1 MEAIYSNIAD
11 FILHFDRYLPV
22 VMEAYGH
29 WIYAFLFII
38 VFCETGLVVT
48 PFLPGDS
55 LLFAC
60 GALAASAE
68 GLSLPLLAVIFLV
81 ASITGD
87 ACNYEI
93 GRHLGHKIL
102 AANSKLIKPEY
113 VRLKLNPVESVI
125 KGKSVVVVD
134 DSIVRGTTSGK
145 IVKLLKDAGARE
157 VHMCI
162 SSPPVT
168 DPCYYGIDTSVRK
181 ELIASTHTE
190 EEIRQ
195 YIGADS
201 LHYISLEGLKR
212 SLDCMDPEGMCY
224 ACFNAQYPDNAE
236 ETLRQGSKYI
246 FENEG

>member
-113 VRLKLNPVESVI
+113 VKKPKIFTPSTATKLFSWPVLPRLCAPL
-125 KGKSVVVVD
+125 
-134 DSIVRGTTSGK
+134 R
-145 IVKLLKDAGARE
+145 LL
-157 VHMCI
+157 
-162 SSPPVT
+162 
-168 DPCYYGIDTSVRK
+168 
-181 ELIASTHTE
+181 
-190 EEIRQ
+190 
-195 YIGADS
+195 
-201 LHYISLEGLKR
+201 
-212 SLDCMDPEGMCY
+212 
-224 ACFNAQYPDNAE
+224 
-236 ETLRQGSKYI
+236 
-246 FENEG
+246 

>member
-1 MEAIYSNIAD
+1 MEAIYSNITD

-102 AANSKLIKPEY
+102 ASNSKLIKPEY
-113 VRLKLNPVESVI
+113 VKKAEDFYAKHGHKAIFLARFAP
-125 KGKSVVVVD
+125 
-134 DSIVRGTTSGK
+134 IVRTFAIYNVSGACTWVFLFLGGGYFFGNIPFIK
-145 IVKLLKDAGARE
+145 QNF
-157 VHMCI
+157 
-162 SSPPVT
+162 SYVT
-168 DPCYYGIDTSVRK
+168 MGII
-181 ELIASTHTE
+181 LF
-190 EEIRQ
+190 
-195 YIGADS
+195 S
-201 LHYISLEGLKR
+201 LTPI
-212 SLDCMDPEGMCY
+212 
-224 ACFNAQYPDNAE
+224 
-236 ETLRQGSKYI
+236 I
-246 FENEG
+246 FEVIRSRRAK

>member
-113 VRLKLNPVESVI
+113 VKKAEDFYAKHGHKAIFLARFAP
-125 KGKSVVVVD
+125 
-134 DSIVRGTTSGK
+134 IVRTFAPFVAGIGTMHYRTFAIYNVSG
-145 IVKLLKDAGARE
+145 
-157 VHMCI
+157 
-162 SSPPVT
+162 
-168 DPCYYGIDTSVRK
+168 
-181 ELIASTHTE
+181 
-190 EEIRQ
+190 
-195 YIGADS
+195 
-201 LHYISLEGLKR
+201 
-212 SLDCMDPEGMCY
+212 
-224 ACFNAQYPDNAE
+224 ACTWVFLFLGGGYFFGNIPFIKQN
-236 ETLRQGSKYI
+236 
-246 FENEG
+246 F